1 MSTTPEALLETTG
14 AVLETTAAALE
25 ATLAATEAAV
35 TEATTAVDELL
46 DIESIKAALDG
57 FDPAVLLPD
66 LSKVFD
72 SLAPICR
79 FAVLI
84 GPVVLL
90 ILGLSYLILSPKE
103 ANHYLGYRCYF
114 GMGSEFAW
122 RFTQR
127 LAGFLFTGTG
137 LVLTVVV
144 FSISVSFPYMPL
156 QDMVWKAASCLVIEL
171 AAAVLLVLIVNLSA
185 AFRFDRKGRHRRKRR

>member
-1 MSTTPEALLETTG
+1 MSTTPDALVETT
-14 AVLETTAAALE
+14 VAALE
-25 ATLAATEAAV
+25 TTLAATEAVV
-35 TEATTAVDELL
+35 TETTVAAEEML
-46 DIESIKAALDG
+46 DIESIKALLDG
-57 FDPAVLLPD
+57 FDPATLLPD

-72 SLAPICR
+72 TLAPVCR

-90 ILGLSYLILSPKE
+90 LLGLSYLILSPKE

-114 GMGSEFAW
+114 GMGSEYAW

-137 LVLTVVV
+137 LVMTVVM
-144 FSISVSFPYMPL
+144 FAISASFPYMQL
-156 QDMVWKAASCLVIEL
+156 TEMVWRAFSCLLVEL

-185 AFRFDRKGRHRRKRR
+185 AFRFDRKGRHRRKR

>member
-1 MSTTPEALLETTG
+1 MSTTPDALVETTVATLET
-14 AVLETTAAALE
+14 
-25 ATLAATEAAV
+25 TLAATETVV
-35 TEATTAVDELL
+35 TEATVAAEELL
-46 DIESIKAALDG
+46 DIDSIKALLDG
-57 FDPAVLLPD
+57 FDPAALLPD

-72 SLAPICR
+72 TLSPVCR

-114 GMGSEFAW
+114 GMGSEYAW

-137 LVLTVVV
+137 LVLTVVM
-144 FSISVSFPYMPL
+144 FAISASFPYMQL
-156 QDMVWKAASCLVIEL
+156 TAMVWRAFSCLLVEL

-185 AFRFDRKGRHRRKRR
+185 AFRFDRKGRRRRKR

>member
-1 MSTTPEALLETTG
+1 MSTTPDALVETTVATLETS
-14 AVLETTAAALE
+14 
-25 ATLAATEAAV
+25 LAATEAVV
-35 TEATTAVDELL
+35 TETTVAAEEML
-46 DIESIKAALDG
+46 DIESIKALLDG
-57 FDPAVLLPD
+57 FDPATLLPD

-72 SLAPICR
+72 TLAPVCR

-114 GMGSEFAW
+114 GMGSEYAW

-137 LVLTVVV
+137 LVLTVVM
-144 FSISVSFPYMPL
+144 FAISASFPYMQL
-156 QDMVWKAASCLVIEL
+156 TAMVWRAFSCLLVEL

-185 AFRFDRKGRHRRKRR
+185 AFRFDRKGRHRRKR

>member
-1 MSTTPEALLETTG
+1 MSTTPDALVETT
-14 AVLETTAAALE
+14 VAALE
-25 ATLAATEAAV
+25 TTLAATEAVV
-35 TEATTAVDELL
+35 TETTVAAEEML
-46 DIESIKAALDG
+46 DIESIKAVLDG
-57 FDPAVLLPD
+57 FDPATLLPD

-72 SLAPICR
+72 TLAPVCR

-90 ILGLSYLILSPKE
+90 LLGLSYLILSPKE

-114 GMGSEFAW
+114 GMGSEYAW

-137 LVLTVVV
+137 LVLTVVM
-144 FSISVSFPYMPL
+144 FAISVSFPYMQL
-156 QDMVWKAASCLVIEL
+156 TEMVWRAFSCLLVEL
-171 AAAVLLVLIVNLSA
+171 AAAMLLILIVNLSA
-185 AFRFDRKGRHRRKRR
+185 AFRFDRKGRHRRKR

>member
-1 MSTTPEALLETTG
+1 MSTIPTALLETT
-14 AVLETTAAALE
+14 
-25 ATLAATEAAV
+25 AATEAV
-35 TEATTAVDELL
+35 L
-46 DIESIKAALDG
+46 DVESIKALMDG
-57 FDPAVLLPD
+57 FDPAALLPD

-79 FAVLI
+79 IAVLI

-90 ILGLSYLILSPKE
+90 LLGLSYLIFSTKE

-114 GMGSEFAW
+114 GMGSEYAW

-127 LAGFLFTGTG
+127 LAGWLFTGTG
-137 LVLTVVV
+137 LVLTVVM
-144 FSISVSFPYMPL
+144 FAVSAGFPYMQL
-156 QDMVWKAASCLVIEL
+156 TDMVWKAAACVLVEL

-185 AFRFDRKGRHRRKRR
+185 AFRFDRKGRHRRKRK